1 MKFRYTAPLAFC
13 LGFFPSAFIGYPVL
27 DKDSITLQHDHDHIF
42 LDRDVEAEK
51 YMKSRAVT
59 FQNSLR
65 SGNVTIRLSKT
76 QSIILPPRAQV
87 LLVRTSRGI
96 AVSESIY

>member
-1 MKFRYTAPLAFC
+1 MKLRYTAPLVFC

-27 DKDSITLQHDHDHIF
+27 DKGSVHLQHDHSHVYV
-42 LDRDVEAEK
+42 DRDIEAK
-51 YMKSRAVT
+51 KHMTSRAVT

-65 SGNVTIRLSKT
+65 AGNVTIRLSKT
-76 QSIILPPRAQV
+76 QSIILPPKAQV
-87 LLVRTSRGI
+87 LLVRTFRGI